1 MRIPRKIKKKFKKL
15 WLKEYGISVFIIK
28 SSIACCE
35 WNCSKG
41 KTVYGCITRP
51 KNFKL

>member
-28 SSIACCE
+28 KSIDYSE
-35 WNCSKG
+35 WNCSEG

-51 KNFKL
+51 KNIKL